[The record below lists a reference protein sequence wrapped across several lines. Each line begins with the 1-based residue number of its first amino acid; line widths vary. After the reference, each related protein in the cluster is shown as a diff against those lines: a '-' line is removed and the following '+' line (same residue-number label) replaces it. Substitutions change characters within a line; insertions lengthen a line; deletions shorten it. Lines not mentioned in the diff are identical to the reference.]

1 MTEHDNT
8 DPQVVIVGAGPVGLV
23 LAGELALAGVRAL
36 VLERL
41 TEIDETIKAGA
52 IGPIAATSLVRRGL
66 GGALAEIRAA
76 VLAKMSSH
84 GGPAKMPTTTH
95 FAGLWKLDAALGGPP
110 PVDGVAPMEAA
121 IVPQAVLEKLLD
133 EHVRGLGVEI
143 RRGVEV
149 QGFDADD
156 SGVTVRLGGS
166 TVRAGYLV
174 GCDGGRSG
182 VRKAA
187 GFDFPGTDPV
197 ITGHQAMVTL
207 DDPGKL
213 QGGWNRTPTGLYVHG
228 PFPGRIL
235 TVEFDGPPADRDAE
249 VTREELQAS
258 LRRVSG
264 TDVTITGVKSATRFT
279 DNARQVTAYR
289 RGRVL
294 LAGDA
299 AHVHSPF
306 GGQGLNLGIG
316 DAMNLGWKLAAV
328 VNGTTGDELLD
339 TYGAERH
346 PVAAAV
352 LANTRAQVAL
362 MRPDPHTGALRDLFA
377 ELMDQPQV
385 NTRLLEMMAG
395 LDIRYRDGHPL
406 AGRHCPNLELADGP
420 TLDELFGT
428 CRALLLDFTGLT
440 EDPGVPGVH
449 YAAVE
454 ARAAKALDVAAMLV
468 RPDGYVAWAAPWGAA
483 GPEGLSEALGEWFG
497 GGGGGRRQGV
507 DSAGSP

>member
-1 MTEHDNT
+1 MTQLDST
-8 DPQVVIVGAGPVGLV
+8 DPQAVIVGAGPVGLV
-23 LAGELALAGVRAL
+23 LSGELALAGVRTL

-52 IGPIAATSLVRRGL
+52 IGPLAATALSRRGM

-76 VLAKMSSH
+76 VLAKMSAR
-84 GGPAKMPTTTH
+84 GGPAKMPTTSH
-95 FAGLWKLDAALGGPP
+95 FAGLWKLDAAIGGPP
-110 PVDGVAPMEAA
+110 PVDGVADLDYA
-121 IVPQAVLEKLLD
+121 IIPQAVLEKTLD
-133 EHVRGLGVEI
+133 EHVRALGVEI

-149 QGFDADD
+149 EGFDADD
-156 SGVTVRLGGS
+156 SGVTVHLAGGS
-166 TVRAGYLV
+166 VRTGYLV
-174 GCDGGRSG
+174 GCDGGRSR

-187 GFDFPGTDPV
+187 GFDFPGTEPV
-197 ITGHQAMVTL
+197 ITGHQAMVTF
-207 DDPGKL
+207 DDPDKL
-213 QGGWNRTPTGLYVHG
+213 LGGWNRTPTGLYVHG

-249 VTREELQAS
+249 VTREELQES

-264 TDVTITGVKSATRFT
+264 TDVAITAVTSATRFT
-279 DNARQVTAYR
+279 DNARLVTEYR

-299 AHVHSPF
+299 AHIHSPF

-328 VNGTTGDELLD
+328 LNGTGGPELLD

-377 ELMDQPQV
+377 ELMDLPEV
-385 NTRLLEMMAG
+385 NTRLLSMMAG
-395 LDIRYRDGHPL
+395 LDIRYDEGHPL
-406 AGRHCPNLELADGP
+406 AGRYCPNLELADGP
-420 TLDELFGT
+420 DLDELSAPGQ
-428 CRALLLDFTGLT
+428 ALLLDFTGLT
-440 EDPGVPGVH
+440 KDPGVPGVRF
-449 YAAVE
+449 VPTG
-454 ARAAKALDVAAMLV
+454 ARAAKALDVSAMLV
-468 RPDGYVAWAAPWGAA
+468 RPDGYVAWAAPHDAVE
-483 GPEGLSEALGEWFG
+483 PSGLAEALQRWFG
-497 GGGGGRRQGV
+497 
-507 DSAGSP
+507 A

>member
-1 MTEHDNT
+1 MSELDNT

-23 LAGELALAGVRAL
+23 LAGELALAGVRTL

-52 IGPIAATSLVRRGL
+52 IGPIAATALVRRGL
-66 GGALAEIRAA
+66 GDALAEIRAV
-76 VLAKMSSH
+76 VLAKMSAR
-84 GGPAKMPTTTH
+84 GGPAKMPTTSH
-95 FAGLWKLDAALGGPP
+95 FAGLWKLDAAVGGPP
-110 PVDGVAPMEAA
+110 PVDGVGAMKVEV
-121 IVPQAVLEKLLD
+121 IPQAVLERLLD
-133 EHVRGLGVEI
+133 ERVRRLGVEI

-149 QGFDADD
+149 QGFDVDD
-156 SGVTVRLGGS
+156 TGVTVHLADGR
-166 TVRAGYLV
+166 VRTGYLV
-174 GCDGGRSG
+174 GCDGGRSA

-207 DDPGKL
+207 DDPDKL
-213 QGGWNRTPTGLYVHG
+213 EGGWNRTPIGLYVHG

-235 TVEFDGPPADRDAE
+235 TVEFDGPPVDRDAE

-264 TDVTITGVKSATRFT
+264 TDVAITDVTSATRFT
-279 DNARQVTAYR
+279 DNARQVTEYR

-328 VNGTTGDELLD
+328 VNGTAKTELLD
-339 TYGAERH
+339 TYGTERH

-352 LANTRAQVAL
+352 LANTRAQIAL

-377 ELMDQPQV
+377 DLMDLPQV
-385 NTRLLEMMAG
+385 NTHLLSMMAG
-395 LDIRYRDGHPL
+395 LDIRYDDGHPL
-406 AGRHCPNLELADGP
+406 TGRHCPNIELTDGP
-420 TLDELFGT
+420 DLDELSTPG
-428 CRALLLDFTGLT
+428 RALLLDFTGLT
-440 EDPGVPGVH
+440 EDPGVPGVRFV
-449 YAAVE
+449 AAN
-454 ARAAKALDVAAMLV
+454 ARAAKALDVSAMLV
-468 RPDGYVAWAAPWGAA
+468 RPDGYVAWAAPHDAVE
-483 GPEGLSEALGEWFG
+483 PSGLAEAVQRWFG
-497 GGGGGRRQGV
+497 RDPARGPALR
-507 DSAGSP
+507 SSP